1 MTLLQDDDG
10 TPEQP
15 GGKAAPGQPSAPSL
29 SPKPRRARRGSGRAT
44 LVDVALA
51 AKVST
56 QTVSRV
62 INAPTQVPAS
72 TVAVVREAI
81 DKVGYVPNLLAG
93 GLASGRSRLV
103 AALVPAISGPV
114 FSQTIEALS
123 QTLGRRGYQ
132 LMLGESGYEE
142 PDEDTVLQ
150 NLISRRPDGI
160 ILTRIVQSEPAR
172 TRLAA
177 SGVPVVETWDL
188 TDRPVDMLI
197 GFSHE
202 GVGVA
207 VADFFADRGFRQ
219 VGLLTGDDPRA
230 LRRGLAFAE
239 RLRWHGLLS
248 PGADLPT
255 VRFSAPAPLGAGR
268 RALRELLAAFPGTDA
283 VFCSTD
289 MVALGALIEAREMG
303 LRVPA
308 DLAFVGFGDLAFSA
322 DTAPGL
328 TTVRIDGAGMG
339 VQAAEWIM
347 RRAEGG
353 AVLCSRVDVG
363 FEIVLRLSA

>member
-1 MTLLQDDDG
+1 MKLPQDDG
-10 TPEQP
+10 TPSTP
-15 GGKAAPGQPSAPSL
+15 T
-29 SPKPRRARRGSGRAT
+29 PRRARRGSGRAT

-62 INAPTQVPAS
+62 INAPLQVPAA

-114 FSQTIEALS
+114 FGQTVEALS

-142 PDEDTVLQ
+142 PDEDAVLQ

-160 ILTRIVQSEPAR
+160 ILTRIVQSESAR
-172 TRLAA
+172 ARLAA
-177 SGVPVVETWDL
+177 SGVPVIETWDL

-202 GVGVA
+202 AVGVA
-207 VADFFADRGFRQ
+207 VADFFAQQQYRRP
-219 VGLLTGDDPRA
+219 GLLAGIDPRA
-230 LRRGLAFAE
+230 FRRGAAFGE
-239 RLRWHGLLS
+239 RLRRHGLLS
-248 PGADLPT
+248 PDADLPT
-255 VRFSAPAPLGAGR
+255 IRFAAPAPLGAGR
-268 RALRELLAAFPGTDA
+268 RALQELLAAHPGTDA

-303 LRVPA
+303 LRVPL
-308 DLAFVGFGDLAFSA
+308 DLAVVGFGDLAFSA
-322 DTAPGL
+322 DTAPAL
-328 TTVRIDGAGMG
+328 TTVRIDGGGIGEM
-339 VQAAEWIM
+339 AAEWIM

-353 AVLCSRVDVG
+353 VVAVGRVDIG
-363 FEIVLRLSA
+363 FEIVVRDSA

>member
-1 MTLLQDDDG
+1 LTLPQDHG
-10 TPEQP
+10 TPEKP
-15 GGKAAPGQPSAPSL
+15 GVEAVTAK
-29 SPKPRRARRGSGRAT
+29 SPKLQRPRRPRRGSGRAT
-44 LVDVALA
+44 LVDVAQA
-51 AKVST
+51 ANVST

-62 INAPTQVPAS
+62 INAPTRVPSS
-72 TVAVVREAI
+72 TVALVREAI

-114 FSQTIEALS
+114 FSQTVEALS

-132 LMLGESGYEE
+132 LMLGESGYGE

-160 ILTRIVQSEPAR
+160 ILTRIVQSETAR
-172 TRLAA
+172 ARLAA

-188 TDRPVDMLI
+188 TDRPVHMLI

-202 GVGVA
+202 AVGVA
-207 VADFFADRGFRQ
+207 VADFFASRGFRRA
-219 VGLLTGDDPRA
+219 GFLTGDDPRA
-230 LRRGLAFAE
+230 LRRRLAFAE
-239 RLRWHGLLS
+239 RLRRHGLLL
-248 PGADLPT
+248 PDVDLPT
-255 VRFSAPAPLGAGR
+255 VRFSPHAPLGAGR
-268 RALRELLAAFPGTDA
+268 RALRELLTGFPETDA

-308 DLAFVGFGDLAFSA
+308 DLAVVGFGDLAFSA
-322 DTAPGL
+322 DTAPAL
-328 TTVRIDGAGMG
+328 TTVRIDGAGIG
-339 VQAAEWIM
+339 AQAAEWIM
-347 RRAEGG
+347 RRAEQGS
-353 AVLCSRVDVG
+353 VSSRVVDIG
-363 FEIVLRLSA
+363 FEIVSRASA